1 MLCQTLCRYCVVV
14 WFERVLCNTGR
25 SLHKYH
31 FCHDKHVF
39 VVTKHVFCRNKK
51 YAYRDKSFNATKLI
65 LVVAPASDSC
75 GCPVDI
81 TIYSMDRTLKLEVK
95 QKVAS

>member
-1 MLCQTLCRYCVVV
+1 MVV
-14 WFERVLCNTGR
+14 WFERVLSNIGR

-31 FCHDKHVF
+31 FCHDEHAF
-39 VVTKHVFCRNKK
+39 VVTKRLLSQQK
-51 YAYRDKSFNATKLI
+51 YACHDKSFVATKLI
-65 LVVAPASDSC
+65 LVAAPTSDSC